1 MTLLV
6 KELFLTGA
14 LQVAEPERPFWYTSG
29 TFGPFYIN
37 THYLFGGAEAAQ
49 SLLKQIEVELES
61 MPTFYEHIQALIQ
74 EQLLH
79 NEIYACIMELTL
91 QQLERDFDLATI
103 DLISGGER
111 RDFFFSLPLA
121 EKLQKPHLS
130 LRKDGAAYLHTSS
143 NAEKWGGKSA
153 KEGKYSCVSQPE
165 LKGKNILHVA
175 DIVTLASSWLERWLP
190 AVEECNGSI
199 HYGFAIL
206 DRCQGG
212 LSRLAAA
219 GVEAVVLQNT
229 DSDFFS
235 AAVEAGMLSQAQADQ
250 VVAFLRDP
258 AAYEKELLAAQ
269 PEFLLEE
276 IAAGGRNGE
285 RARLYLERMA

>member
-49 SLLKQIEVELES
+49 SLLTQIEVELES
-61 MPTFYEHIQALIQ
+61 MPTFYERIHVLVQ

-79 NEIYACIMELTL
+79 NEIYARVMELSL
-91 QQLERDFDLATI
+91 QQLERDFDLASI
-103 DLISGGER
+103 DVISGGER

-121 EKLQKPHLS
+121 DKLHKPHLS
-130 LRKDGAAYLHTSS
+130 LRKDGSAYLHTSL
-143 NAEKWGGKSA
+143 NEEDWGGEST

-165 LKGKNILHVA
+165 LNGKNILHVA

-190 AVEECNGSI
+190 AVEKCGGSI
-199 HYGFAIL
+199 NYGFAIL

-235 AAVEAGMLSQAQADQ
+235 AAVEAGMLSEAQAEQ
-250 VVAFLRDP
+250 AVAFLRDP
-258 AAYEKELLAAQ
+258 AAYEKALLAAQ
-269 PEFLLEE
+269 PGFLHEE
-276 IAAGGRNGE
+276 IAAGGRNAE
-285 RARLYLERMA
+285 RARLYLERM